1 MTVTLWAKVSIMDT
15 SIWSCFMKNRQKLK
29 EIEGLDKIFQA
40 NQSTRKSNLR
50 QFSFKIIHNG
60 LKHLLRKKI

>member
-1 MTVTLWAKVSIMDT
+1 
-15 SIWSCFMKNRQKLK
+15 MKNRQKLK

-40 NQSTRKSNLR
+40 NQSTSKSNLR
-50 QFSFKIIHNG
+50 QFSFKIIYNG